1 MNLLNIW
8 TLLKKDF
15 RVEWRQGYAL
25 AAVILFS
32 ITCGYL
38 IYRTFGQDISKQVWN
53 ILIWIIVIF
62 SGMNAVVKS
71 FTQENKGTQM
81 YYYTMLNP
89 IELLLSKLIYN
100 FIFTLLVFG
109 VLIFVFSVLMGNP
122 IVDDLLFYKAVILG
136 ILGMST
142 IFTFVS
148 CVSSASGGNNTMMSI
163 LALPLVIPI
172 VLILIRVTA
181 IAMNLM
187 ADSEVSKDL
196 LFLGGIDVM
205 ILGVC
210 LIIFPNMWRT

>member
-89 IELLLSKLIYN
+89 IELLISKLIYN

-122 IVDDLLFYKAVILG
+122 IVDDWLFYKAVVLG

-187 ADSEVSKDL
+187 ADSEIGKDL

-210 LIIFPNMWRT
+210 LIIFPSMWRT